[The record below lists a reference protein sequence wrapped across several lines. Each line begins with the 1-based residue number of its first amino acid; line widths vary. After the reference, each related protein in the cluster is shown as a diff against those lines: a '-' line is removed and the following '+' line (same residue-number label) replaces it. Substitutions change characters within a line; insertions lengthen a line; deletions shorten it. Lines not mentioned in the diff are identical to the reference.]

1 MVYLALRK
9 ISCSRLLAVPRCA
22 VSRLLFD
29 IERTPERASVVNIAM
44 DTFEGEIRISGE
56 KKNIY
61 IYIYIYTFTHDH
73 ARARTDTRVTY
84 SRAKLAVAAM
94 NRRYRKY
101 FSTAYPL
108 SVESPFVADPIGR
121 V

>member
-61 IYIYIYTFTHDH
+61 IYIYIYIHIHTRPC
-73 ARARTDTRVTY
+73 ARAHRYARDVLAGETRGC
-84 SRAKLAVAAM
+84 S
-94 NRRYRKY
+94 N
-101 FSTAYPL
+101 
-108 SVESPFVADPIGR
+108 ESAIS
-121 V
+121 